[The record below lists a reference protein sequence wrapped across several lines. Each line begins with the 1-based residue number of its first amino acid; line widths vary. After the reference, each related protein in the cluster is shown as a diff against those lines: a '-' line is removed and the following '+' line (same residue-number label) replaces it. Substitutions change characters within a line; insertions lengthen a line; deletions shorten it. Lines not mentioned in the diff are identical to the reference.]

1 MRFLEFPE
9 LVSDRI
15 HGNLSWH
22 PLEAAF
28 GLSTFPG
35 LVPEKMLHPDLF
47 SEVRLQLPGA
57 EGGGGAAS
65 FPPTERCT
73 RALGLHHTHFIRL
86 SYRVSIPLV
95 RVRSEDYDFTW

>member
-1 MRFLEFPE
+1 MCPQLLFETNIGFLPLLSVHFLEFPE

-28 GLSTFPG
+28 GLSTLPG
-35 LVPEKMLHPDLF
+35 VVPEKMLHPDLS

-65 FPPTERCT
+65 FPATKRCS
-73 RALGLHHTHFIRL
+73 RALGLHQTHFI
-86 SYRVSIPLV
+86 
-95 RVRSEDYDFTW
+95 